1 MQILKKTIKK
11 VMGIDAFTNLQP
23 LNNLI
28 HLGSKSHG
36 YHVPQH
42 FLNNASICYC
52 IGAGED
58 VSFDTELVIN
68 FGCKVFIFDPMPES
82 KNFFNK
88 LKEHASRNQKL
99 VVGNPGSA
107 YEYQIT
113 EEQLATITYIEK
125 GIWDKEMMVKFYEPT
140 RENYASHSILNLQ
153 QSDKFIEAPV
163 DRLSNIMKKLNHKS
177 IDLVKIEIE
186 GAEYT
191 VIDTIVEDKIDVK
204 FILVEFDEVF
214 HSQGMAYL
222 KRIKASTDKIL
233 NAGYTIAHSTHLY
246 KRLFVRNDVYKTLKS
261 RES

>member
-1 MQILKKTIKK
+1 MQLIKNTVKK
-11 VMGIDAFTNLQP
+11 VLGVNAFANLQP

-36 YHVPQH
+36 YHIPKDY
-42 FLNNASICYC
+42 LTKSSICYC

-58 VSFDTELVIN
+58 VTFDTELVIN
-68 FGCKVFIFDPMPES
+68 YGCKVFIFDPMPEG

-88 LKEHASRNQKL
+88 LKEHAANNKKL
-99 VVGNPGSA
+99 IMGAPNAP

-113 EEQLATITYIEK
+113 DEQLATITYIEK
-125 GIWDKEMMVKFYEPT
+125 GVWDKDMMVKFYEPT

-153 QSDKFIEAPV
+153 KSDKFIEAPV
-163 DRLSNIMKKLNHKS
+163 DRLSNIMKKLNHSS

-191 VIDTIVEDKIDVK
+191 VIDTIVEDKINVK
-204 FILVEFDEVF
+204 FILVEFDEVY
-214 HSQGMAYL
+214 HSKGLGYL

-246 KRLFVRNDVYKTLKS
+246 KRLFVRNDIYKTLKKK
-261 RES
+261 ES